1 MGNQRKINAQNELA
15 VLPFE
20 FWFAKNGGVV
30 GFPGLGHGKT
40 RLPVLPELEQAGRKK
55 ST

>member
-1 MGNQRKINAQNELA
+1 MGNQRKIDAQNELA

-20 FWFAKNGGVV
+20 FWFAKKGGAVK
-30 GFPGLGHGKT
+30 FLGIRHGKT
-40 RLPVLPELEQAGRKK
+40 RLPVLPELEQGGRKK